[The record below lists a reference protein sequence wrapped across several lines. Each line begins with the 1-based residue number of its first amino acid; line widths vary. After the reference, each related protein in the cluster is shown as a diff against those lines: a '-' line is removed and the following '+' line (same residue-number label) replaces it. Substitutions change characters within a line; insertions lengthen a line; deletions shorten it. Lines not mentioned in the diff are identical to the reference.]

1 MIIEMRDGDR
11 IIDIILEA
19 VLDRISFFFDRY
31 LHRISWSSIN

>member
-19 VLDRISFFFDRY
+19 VLDRKSFFFDR
-31 LHRISWSSIN
+31 